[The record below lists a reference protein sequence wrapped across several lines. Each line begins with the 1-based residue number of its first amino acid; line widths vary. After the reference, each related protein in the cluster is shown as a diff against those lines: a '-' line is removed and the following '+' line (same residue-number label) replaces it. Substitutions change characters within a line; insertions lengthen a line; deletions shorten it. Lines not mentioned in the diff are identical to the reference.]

1 MAEEGVDVEIWMER
15 WSLLRIFFVAF
26 EKMDTLP
33 ETTSKFTP
41 ENRPFEKERIVF
53 LKHPFSGEKL
63 TVSGRVWYQ
72 TLVNDLNSCL
82 KCSRRLVGL

>member
-41 ENRPFEKERIVF
+41 ENRPF
-53 LKHPFSGEKL
+53 
-63 TVSGRVWYQ
+63 
-72 TLVNDLNSCL
+72 
-82 KCSRRLVGL
+82 